1 MKNKKT
7 KKKKAN
13 NLIIILII
21 LIFIIGLSLT
31 IFSQSSSNINNLSP
45 KAELN
50 KQAPD
55 FNIYLIDGSKAR
67 LSDFFGRPILLWFV
81 TTWCPSCQIGAKLLA
96 SYYSSLHSKG
106 IIILTILLYN
116 NMGIEGPSLKEF
128 AINYAGGFKQG
139 WYYGESDA
147 STTKIYNPNN
157 YLDIFYFINK
167 NGIITYSGVGITE
180 ESIKYILS
188 LNT

>member
-1 MKNKKT
+1 MKKKT
-7 KKKKAN
+7 KKKKVN

-31 IFSQSSSNINNLSP
+31 IFSQPSSNINNLSP

-81 TTWCPSCQIGAKLLA
+81 TTWCPSCQIGAKLLS

-106 IIILTILLYN
+106 IIIITILLYN
-116 NMGIEGPSLKEF
+116 NMGIEGPNLREF
-128 AINYAGGFKQG
+128 AINYAGGFKEG
-139 WYYGESDA
+139 WLFGESDE

-157 YLDIFYFINK
+157 YLDILYLINR
-167 NGIITYSGVGITE
+167 NGIIIYARVGVTE
-180 ESIKYILS
+180 ESLNYILS
-188 LNT
+188 LNV